1 MSNAAVLALAWVTVI
16 VHVAVGS
23 SPGRDLQQFPL
34 IPLVNLAVAA
44 CVLLY
49 WGRRWYSYPFNGI
62 AWYGTDQRVALYA
75 VALCALSEGA
85 IAGLIAGT
93 KAHRLVLAV
102 NGLTC
107 VATALCVSRF
117 PIKRF
122 KKVWNR
128 LARRFLSRAPNPLS
142 RTRAFEC
149 LVAYR
154 SSHGLFSW
162 SPPSLHRCARRGLI

>member
-1 MSNAAVLALAWVTVI
+1 MSNAAVFALAWVTVI

-49 WGRRWYSYPFNGI
+49 WGRRWYSDLFNGI
-62 AWYGTDQRVALYA
+62 AWYGTDQLVARYA
-75 VALCALSEGA
+75 VALCALSAGA

-93 KAHRLVLAV
+93 KAHRLVPAV

-107 VATALCVSRF
+107 VATVLCVSRF

-122 KKVWNR
+122 K
-128 LARRFLSRAPNPLS
+128 
-142 RTRAFEC
+142 
-149 LVAYR
+149 
-154 SSHGLFSW
+154 
-162 SPPSLHRCARRGLI
+162 